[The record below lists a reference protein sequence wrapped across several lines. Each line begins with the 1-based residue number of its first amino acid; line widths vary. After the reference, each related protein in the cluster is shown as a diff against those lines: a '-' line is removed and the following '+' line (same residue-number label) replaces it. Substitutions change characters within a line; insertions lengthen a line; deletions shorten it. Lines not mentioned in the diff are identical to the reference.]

1 MDIDS
6 KIPLSDNQDKSNKDN
21 TNKGTDTNQKNLTIN
36 EGINMDKIDLDI
48 LDSRFKNSI
57 EEFIKKLNSNLIDV
71 SISTEQKKAIEDQ
84 IEGMARRLKEIP
96 INKMIQNDLS
106 TDSVQSFSQDNN
118 KPIPCDHIEPEINP
132 ENADA
137 YNNKGISLYYSGK
150 YNEAIECYDKALE
163 IKPDYAQAY
172 YNKGIILSVNG
183 HNSEAIE
190 FYDKALEIN
199 PQNADAYYNKGIIL
213 SVNGYNSEAIECYDK
228 ALEINPQNADA
239 YYNNKGLSL
248 YYSGKHMEAIECYD
262 KALEINSEFACAYNN
277 KGLSL
282 YYLGDNSEA
291 IECYDKALEINPQ
304 NADAYYNKGLS
315 LSILKNYPEAI
326 ECYDKALEIQSDNVN
341 ALNKKA
347 WDLANHFP
355 SRLQEASETIKKA
368 VGLDPT
374 NINIVHTYGYILDRL
389 QTYKEAIIVYEHI
402 MKQSPKFSNV
412 WYDCA
417 RSKIKLDGK
426 NIQNCISD
434 LQKAIELNPV
444 YREKAKHESDFEFIK
459 NNPEFK
465 RIIEV

>member
-1 MDIDS
+1 MDENIN
-6 KIPLSDNQDKSNKDN
+6 INKN
-21 TNKGTDTNQKNLTIN
+21 YL
-36 EGINMDKIDLDI
+36 EDLDPRI
-48 LDSRFKNSI
+48 KDSF
-57 EEFIKKLNSNLIDV
+57 EEFIKTLNGHLTAI
-71 SISTEQKKAIEDQ
+71 SIPKEQKKALENQ
-84 IEGMARRLKEIP
+84 IEGIARKIKDIP
-96 INKMIQNDLS
+96 ITKKLQNDPS
-106 TDSVQSFSQDNN
+106 ADSIELTNEN
-118 KPIPCDHIEPEINP
+118 GNIPV
-132 ENADA
+132 A
-137 YNNKGISLYYSGK
+137 
-150 YNEAIECYDKALE
+150 YDKALE
-163 IKPDYAQAY
+163 ID
-172 YNKGIILSVNG
+172 
-183 HNSEAIE
+183 
-190 FYDKALEIN
+190 
-199 PQNADAYYNKGIIL
+199 PQNADAYYNKG
-213 SVNGYNSEAIECYDK
+213 
-228 ALEINPQNADA
+228 
-239 YYNNKGLSL
+239 LSL
-248 YYSGKHMEAIECYD
+248 SILKNYP
-262 KALEINSEFACAYNN
+262 
-277 KGLSL
+277 
-282 YYLGDNSEA
+282 EA

-315 LSILKNYPEAI
+315 LSALKNYPEAI

-368 VGLDPT
+368 VGLDPA

-402 MKQSPKFSNV
+402 MKQSPAFSNV

>member
-1 MDIDS
+1 
-6 KIPLSDNQDKSNKDN
+6 
-21 TNKGTDTNQKNLTIN
+21 
-36 EGINMDKIDLDI
+36 MDKIDLDA
-48 LDSRFKNSI
+48 LDSKFKNSI
-57 EEFIKKLNSNLIDV
+57 EEFIKKLNSHLIDV
-71 SISTEQKKAIEDQ
+71 SISIEQKKALEDQ
-84 IEGMARRLKEIP
+84 IEGMAKRIKEIP
-96 INKMIQNDLS
+96 INKMIEKEILS
-106 TDSVQSFSQDNN
+106 DSMQSFSQDNN
-118 KPIPCDHIEPEINP
+118 KPIPCDHKEMEINP

-163 IKPDYAQAY
+163 INPDYAQAY
-172 YNKGIILSVNG
+172 YNKGIV
-183 HNSEAIE
+183 
-190 FYDKALEIN
+190 
-199 PQNADAYYNKGIIL
+199 L

-239 YYNNKGLSL
+239 YYN
-248 YYSGKHMEAIECYD
+248 
-262 KALEINSEFACAYNN
+262 
-277 KGLSL
+277 
-282 YYLGDNSEA
+282 
-291 IECYDKALEINPQ
+291 
-304 NADAYYNKGLS
+304 KGLS
-315 LSILKNYPEAI
+315 LSALKNYPEAI

-402 MKQSPKFSNV
+402 MKQSPAFSNV

>member
-21 TNKGTDTNQKNLTIN
+21 TDKGTDINQKNLTIN
-36 EGINMDKIDLDI
+36 EGINMDKIDLDV
-48 LDSRFKNSI
+48 LDSKFKNSI
-57 EEFIKKLNSNLIDV
+57 EEFIKKLNSQLIDV
-71 SISTEQKKAIEDQ
+71 SISTEQKKALEDQ

-118 KPIPCDHIEPEINP
+118 KPIPCDHKEMEINP

-163 IKPDYAQAY
+163 INPDYAQ
-172 YNKGIILSVNG
+172 
-183 HNSEAIE
+183 
-190 FYDKALEIN
+190 
-199 PQNADAYYNKGIIL
+199 AYYNKGIIL

-248 YYSGKHMEAIECYD
+248 YYSGNHMEAIECYD

-402 MKQSPKFSNV
+402 MKQSPAFSNV

-426 NIQNCISD
+426 NIENCISD

>member
-21 TNKGTDTNQKNLTIN
+21 TDKGTDINQKNLTIN
-36 EGINMDKIDLDI
+36 EGINMDKIDLDV
-48 LDSRFKNSI
+48 LDSKFKNSI
-57 EEFIKKLNSNLIDV
+57 EEFIKKLNSQLIDV
-71 SISTEQKKAIEDQ
+71 SISTEQKKALEDQ

-118 KPIPCDHIEPEINP
+118 KPIPCDHKEMEINP

-163 IKPDYAQAY
+163 INPDYAQ
-172 YNKGIILSVNG
+172 
-183 HNSEAIE
+183 
-190 FYDKALEIN
+190 
-199 PQNADAYYNKGIIL
+199 AYYNKGIIL

-239 YYNNKGLSL
+239 YYNKGLSL
-248 YYSGKHMEAIECYD
+248 SILKNYP
-262 KALEINSEFACAYNN
+262 
-277 KGLSL
+277 
-282 YYLGDNSEA
+282 EA

-315 LSILKNYPEAI
+315 LSALKNYPEAI

-402 MKQSPKFSNV
+402 MKQSPAFSNV

-426 NIQNCISD
+426 NIENCISD